1 MYYTLTYLVY
11 VRSADSEY
19 VVAVLFVLLPRLSGE
34 VFVDWKVVQKCLHQ
48 LKKSFKI
55 MYEFLCFAGWL
66 WAKKTQSGFE
76 QESANSWGSKQ
87 YQNLPFISK
96 CEQHEIFQ
104 FCLFWYFAYLCIY
117 QSKPIKKGFLCV
129 WIYKRIPKYLTFHW
143 PFETLLLDVNDFAPR
158 VP

>member
-1 MYYTLTYLVY
+1 MYYTLTYLVN

-66 WAKKTQSGFE
+66 WAKETQSGFE
-76 QESANSWGSKQ
+76 QESAHSWGSK
-87 YQNLPFISK
+87 
-96 CEQHEIFQ
+96 
-104 FCLFWYFAYLCIY
+104 
-117 QSKPIKKGFLCV
+117 
-129 WIYKRIPKYLTFHW
+129 
-143 PFETLLLDVNDFAPR
+143 
-158 VP
+158 